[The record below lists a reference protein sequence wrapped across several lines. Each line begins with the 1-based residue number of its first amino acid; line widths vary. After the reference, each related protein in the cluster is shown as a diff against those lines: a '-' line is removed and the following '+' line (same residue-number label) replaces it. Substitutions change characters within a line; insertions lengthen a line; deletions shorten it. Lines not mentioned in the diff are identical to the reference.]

1 MQGLVALTAI
11 LGLASAASLQPRQA
25 VACNNSPDLCDK
37 SYSAI
42 THLGAHDSPFLRD
55 ASTDDSTSGNQYYNT
70 TVQLN
75 AGVRL
80 VTAQVHNSN
89 NEWHLCHT
97 SCDLLDAGLL
107 KDWLVEIK
115 TWMDANPND
124 VVTILLVN
132 SDHATPTQLSSE
144 FVQSGIAP
152 YGYVP
157 PSDTTPPSNGVW
169 PTLQE
174 LITLK
179 QRLMVFVAS
188 FNGETYTPGQYYLMD
203 EFAFIF
209 ENPFENNNASQFTC
223 TANRPSAYKDNT
235 QAAISSGRMSLV
247 NHFLYTSTG
256 LFDIDIPNVDAVNQT
271 NSPGSAVG
279 NLGYSANA
287 CQQEYGKQPTF
298 LLVDFFDQGPAIATV
313 DTLNGVT
320 SPVGRTQPPPRD
332 SKSDRTVLTF
342 SGVADLVAEEAGGIK
357 PSLGAWI
364 WAAGDWSWGGINLSG
379 GNVVS

>member
-1 MQGLVALTAI
+1 
-11 LGLASAASLQPRQA
+11 
-25 VACNNSPDLCDK
+25 
-37 SYSAI
+37 
-42 THLGAHDSPFLRD
+42 
-55 ASTDDSTSGNQYYNT
+55 
-70 TVQLN
+70 
-75 AGVRL
+75 
-80 VTAQVHNSN
+80 
-89 NEWHLCHT
+89 
-97 SCDLLDAGLL
+97 
-107 KDWLVEIK
+107 
-115 TWMDANPND
+115 
-124 VVTILLVN
+124 
-132 SDHATPTQLSSE
+132 
-144 FVQSGIAP
+144 
-152 YGYVP
+152 
-157 PSDTTPPSNGVW
+157 
-169 PTLQE
+169 
-174 LITLK
+174 
-179 QRLMVFVAS
+179 
-188 FNGETYTPGQYYLMD
+188 
-203 EFAFIF
+203 
-209 ENPFENNNASQFTC
+209 
-223 TANRPSAYKDNT
+223 
-235 QAAISSGRMSLV
+235 MSLV

-332 SKSDRTVLTF
+332 SKSDRTVSTF